1 MHDITYYSHYCRVLS
16 DLETCMK
23 QSDESEFIKAHAS
36 AMRIVE
42 LIERTL
48 FGKVEL

>member
-1 MHDITYYSHYCRVLS
+1 MYDIAYYSHYCRVLN
-16 DLETCMK
+16 DLETCIK
-23 QSDESEFIKAHAS
+23 QSDEPEFIKAHAS

-48 FGKVEL
+48 FGKAEL